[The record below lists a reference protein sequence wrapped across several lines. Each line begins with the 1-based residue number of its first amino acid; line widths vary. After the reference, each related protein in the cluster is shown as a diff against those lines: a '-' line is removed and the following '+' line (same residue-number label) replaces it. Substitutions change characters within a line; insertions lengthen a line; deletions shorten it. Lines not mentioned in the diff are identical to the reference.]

1 MSFGTLDEENI
12 AEQALNTKMQ
22 TIKKYSFLFLSFF
35 RASIMADLEY
45 RMNIALKFF
54 NDLIWYSVQLS
65 VFEALFAYTK
75 SVSGWTLHD
84 TRMFMAVLFVTDSI
98 YMILFSENLDKLSD
112 RVRKGDIDMLLTKPA
127 NAQFIL
133 SFQKMNTAYL
143 LNFCLTLSWLTFS
156 CSNLTGG
163 ITLSRVLTLLIMIP
177 CAVALTYSTRFF
189 FSASALILT
198 RADSLN
204 YMWFNLYKL
213 GTRPDSI
220 YPNWLRYILLT
231 IVPVA
236 FFASVPTRI
245 IMGSASHWF
254 IALGI
259 GVAGFFVYST
269 ILFWRYALKFYSS
282 ASS

>member
-1 MSFGTLDEENI
+1 MPI
-12 AEQALNTKMQ
+12 
-22 TIKKYSFLFLSFF
+22 IKKYSFLFLSFF
-35 RASIMADLEY
+35 RASLMADLEY
-45 RMNIALKFF
+45 RMNIVLKFF

-65 VFEALFAYTK
+65 VFEALFSYTK
-75 SVSGWTLHD
+75 SVSGWTLID

-112 RVRKGDIDMLLTKPA
+112 KVRKGDIDMLLTKPA
-127 NAQFIL
+127 NSQFML

-143 LNFCLTLSWLTFS
+143 LNFCLTLFWLFYS
-156 CSNLTGG
+156 LSHLQGG
-163 ITLSRVLTLLIMIP
+163 INVARILTLILLVP

-198 RADSLN
+198 RADNLN

-220 YPNWLRYILLT
+220 YPNWLRYILLSL
-231 IVPVA
+231 VPVA
-236 FFASVPTRI
+236 FFASVPARI
-245 IMGSASHWF
+245 IMGGASYWY
-254 IALGI
+254 ILLGLVI
-259 GVAGFFVYST
+259 TSLFVYST
-269 ILFWRYALKFYSS
+269 TRYWKFALKFYSS

>member
-1 MSFGTLDEENI
+1 MS
-12 AEQALNTKMQ
+12 
-22 TIKKYSFLFLSFF
+22 
-35 RASIMADLEY
+35 DLEY

-75 SVSGWTLHD
+75 SVSGWTLQD
-84 TRMFMAVLFVTDSI
+84 TRMFMAVLFATDSI

-127 NAQFIL
+127 NSQFIL

-143 LNFCLTLSWLTFS
+143 LNLCLTLTWLIYS
-156 CSNLTGG
+156 LSHLPGG
-163 ITLSRVLTLLIMIP
+163 ISISRILTLLILIP
-177 CAVALTYSTRFF
+177 CAVALTYSTRFY

-220 YPNWLRYILLT
+220 YPNWLRYILLSF
-231 IVPVA
+231 IPVA
-236 FFASVPTRI
+236 FFASVPARI
-245 IMGSASHWF
+245 VMGSASHWF
-254 IALGI
+254 ILLGLC
-259 GVAGFFVYST
+259 VASIFVYST
-269 ILFWRYALKFYSS
+269 VRFWRFALKFYSS